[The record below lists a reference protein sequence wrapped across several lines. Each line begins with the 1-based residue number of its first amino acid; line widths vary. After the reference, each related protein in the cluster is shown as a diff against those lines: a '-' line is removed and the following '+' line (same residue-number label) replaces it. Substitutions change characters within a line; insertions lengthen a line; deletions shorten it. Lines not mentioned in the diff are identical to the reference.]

1 MLNAELQAS
10 LINLLGTEVVSTED
24 HDLHHHSYDWWPLAA
39 KWKQLGHQPYRPD
52 VIVYATSVEQ
62 ISDLLKWASS
72 NHIAVTPWGNGSSVT
87 GSPLPTKGGV
97 VLDMT
102 RMERL
107 IDLNETNLTVTVE
120 AGKMGHILEHELNER
135 GYTLNHSP
143 QSLDRSTVGGWIAT
157 RATGQFSSRYGGIED
172 LAIAL
177 QVVLPTGEIVSTRST
192 PRAAIG
198 PDLKHVFMGAE
209 GTLGII
215 VEVTL
220 RIFPLVAYR
229 RLEALRFLSVES
241 GVAAMRQITRAGL
254 KPFLVRFYDEDE
266 ARHAMRDARFNS
278 CVMFTGFEGHQRVAD
293 AEYDTCMEICARE
306 SGSPIGAE
314 PVESWMLRRFDF
326 STVEN
331 LLAKPGGVAET
342 IEVGHYWDRILPTY
356 YALKEALKPLATET
370 LGHFSHVYTTGTS
383 LYMILLGEV
392 ATPQDAEVRIR
403 QFWDVS
409 MQICLQLGAV
419 TSHHH
424 GAGLAR
430 LPVIRQDLGSG
441 MLVLEKLKEVIDP
454 AGIAN
459 PGKLGLQSS

>member
-10 LINLLGTEVVSTED
+10 LIALLGADVVSLQD
-24 HDLHHHSYDWWPLAA
+24 HEIHRHSYDWWPLAA
-39 KWKQLGHQPYRPD
+39 KWKQLDRQPYKPD
-52 VIVYATSVEQ
+52 AVVYATDAEQ
-62 ISDLLKWASS
+62 ISTLLKWACA
-72 NHIAVTPWGNGSSVT
+72 NHVAVTPWGNGSSVT
-87 GSPLPTKGGV
+87 GAPLPTAGGV
-97 VLDMT
+97 VLDLM
-102 RMERL
+102 RMERVL
-107 IDLNETNLTVTVE
+107 DLNETNLTVTVE
-120 AGKMGHILEHELNER
+120 AGKMGHLLEHELNAR

-177 QVVLPTGEIVSTRST
+177 RVVLPTGEIVNTRST

-209 GTLGII
+209 GTMGVI

-220 RIFPLVAYR
+220 RIFPLTTYR
-229 RLEALRFLSVES
+229 RFEALRFPGVEA
-241 GVAAMRQITRAGL
+241 GVTAMRQIMRAGL
-254 KPFLVRFYDEDE
+254 KPFLLRFYDEDE
-266 ARHAMRDARFNS
+266 ARHAMRDKQFDS
-278 CVMFTGFEGHQRVAD
+278 CVMFTGFDGQQRVTD
-293 AEYDTCMEICARE
+293 AEYDVCMEICAAQGGMPV
-306 SGSPIGAE
+306 GSDA
-314 PVESWMLRRFDF
+314 VESWMLRRFDF

-356 YALKEALKPLATET
+356 YALKEALMPLADEA

-392 ATPQDAEVRIR
+392 ATPEEAEERIR
-403 QFWDVS
+403 QFWEVS
-409 MQICLQLGAV
+409 MRICLQVGAV

-430 LPVIRQDLGSG
+430 QPYIRQDLGSS
-441 MLVLEKLKEVIDP
+441 MIVLERMKQAMDP

-459 PGKLGLQSS
+459 PGKLGL